1 MKLTVNDIKNF
12 PILEKLE
19 LIAGKGGLNKPVVHC
34 GILDY
39 EYDKDVSSKYY
50 DYNYQMDG
58 FLTLTSFLYAKN
70 DPNLI
75 YDAVKKLVA
84 KKGSGLI
91 VKNIFTNFNGAY
103 FVQFVKVRSTWCW
116 MMLFIILTHAMPRR
130 WFDKMGEFF
139 VKTRLWVKF
148 VIFVI
153 VVQLVIEFMSADV
166 APFIYFQ
173 F

>member
-1 MKLTVNDIKNF
+1 MRLTIQDITNF
-12 PILEKLE
+12 PILDKLH
-19 LIAGKGGLNKPVVHC
+19 LVAGKGGLKNPVTHC

-75 YDAVKKLVA
+75 FDAVKKLVS

-91 VKNIFTNFNGAY
+91 IKNIFNLWHN
-103 FVQFVKVRSTWCW
+103 RN
-116 MMLFIILTHAMPRR
+116 MLMTFG
-130 WFDKMGEFF
+130 W
-139 VKTRLWVKF
+139 
-148 VIFVI
+148 
-153 VVQLVIEFMSADV
+153 
-166 APFIYFQ
+166 
-173 F
+173 